1 MRALVL
7 AHDAMSVAGMI
18 GERLVERGIEVHTFV
33 VCPDPGRPHEHAPLP
48 DLDGYDLIVPMG
60 SIWSV
65 DDVDTIGAWIGDEL
79 DLLRRADAEGRP
91 VLGICF
97 GGQAL
102 ATALGGRV
110 ERAPRPEIG
119 WFEIEPTVEGVVPPG
134 PWMQWHYDRFEVP
147 PGAELL
153 ARSDVGPQLYRIG
166 RNVGTQFHPEVDP
179 AHLERWLSMASPEV
193 LAGIDV
199 DAIRADTRHH
209 ETAARRRCAALV
221 DWFLDEVSG
230 LGAQLPPAPP
240 PR

>member
-7 AHDAMSVAGMI
+7 AHDAQSVAGMI
-18 GERLVERGIEVHTFV
+18 GERLVERGVDVDTFV
-33 VCPDPGRPHEHAPLP
+33 VCPDHERPHEHAPLP
-48 DLDGYDLIVPMG
+48 DLAPYDLVVPMG

-79 DLLRRADAEGRP
+79 DLLRRAHDEGRP
-91 VLGICF
+91 ILGICF

-119 WFEIEPTVEGVVPPG
+119 WYEIDTRIPDTVPAG
-134 PWMQWHYDRFEVP
+134 PWMQWHHDRFELP

-153 ARSDVGPQLYRIG
+153 ATSDVGPQLFRIG
-166 RNVGTQFHPEVDP
+166 RNLGTQFHPEVDP
-179 AHLERWLSMASPEV
+179 PHLERWLAMADAEY
-193 LAGIDV
+193 LAGLDV
-199 DAIRADTRHH
+199 DRIRADTAANEH
-209 ETAARRRCAALV
+209 AARRRCHVLV

-230 LGAQLPPAPP
+230 LGDRLPSPG
-240 PR
+240 